1 MEICEDNAK
10 VVGLKAP
17 KILHITNR
25 RSQIATDGPFA
36 AALRE
41 LGELVLVEQAREL
54 NDEEVCGR
62 GPGCTEKS

>member
-1 MEICEDNAK
+1 MGICEKDSEDLGVK
-10 VVGLKAP
+10 TL

-25 RSQIATDGPFA
+25 RSQIETDGPFA

-54 NDEEVCGR
+54 SDEEV
-62 GPGCTEKS
+62 